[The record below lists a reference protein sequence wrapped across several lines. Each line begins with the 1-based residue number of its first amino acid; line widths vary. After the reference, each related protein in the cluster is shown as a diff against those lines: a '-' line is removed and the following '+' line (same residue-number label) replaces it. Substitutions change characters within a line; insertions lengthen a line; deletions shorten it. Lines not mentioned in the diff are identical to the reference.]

1 MRSHLR
7 PCFVALACLLAPLAC
22 SRSAPEPTPASTST
36 PAPSPTSS
44 AHPQQGSERA
54 LRAHVDALPLEL
66 DRIGAAAAFDPK
78 RGLLYVWGGATHPLR
93 PGGKPLRA
101 DPGLLEVI
109 DLRAGR
115 GAQVRLVGNGP
126 AGVHVPAMAFDPHG
140 TGALYVFGGWP
151 EARRTPSD
159 TLHRIDL
166 AKSQPTVQ
174 LAPKTGNGPS
184 ARNGA
189 AMVCDGEGK
198 SLWLFGG
205 DAATGPKGTFHP
217 EADLWRYDLEGM
229 KWEQVT
235 AGGTPPPARWHAAMA
250 IDESGRKAYLFGGAG
265 EGATAFDARLYQ
277 LDLTTRE
284 WSALP
289 AAGDS
294 PPSLQGTTLTFD
306 TAEHALVVA
315 GGLRNEPPGAA
326 VPGMLWW
333 FGLDAGRWHK
343 SESAAPLTRRDH
355 VAAYDPETGAHVLL
369 GGQVSQK
376 VGNFYEIG
384 DFVKPGARVQLKPQ
398 P

>member
-1 MRSHLR
+1 MRTHRISPL
-7 PCFVALACLLAPLAC
+7 VGLVCLLAPSAC
-22 SRSAPEPTPASTST
+22 TRSGPEPTPAASSSAS
-36 PAPSPTSS
+36 APSSTAS
-44 AHPQQGSERA
+44 AAPGAGRSF
-54 LRAHVDALPLEL
+54 RAHVEALPLEL
-66 DRIGAAAAFDPK
+66 DRIGAAAAFDAK

-109 DLRAGR
+109 DLRAGH
-115 GAQVRLVGNGP
+115 GSQVRLVGNGP
-126 AGVHVPAMAFDPHG
+126 AGVHLPAMAFDPHG

-151 EARRTPSD
+151 EARRTPID

-174 LAPKTGNGPS
+174 LAPKTGSGPS
-184 ARNGA
+184 PRNGA
-189 AMVCDGEGK
+189 AMVCDSEGHA
-198 SLWLFGG
+198 LWLFGG
-205 DAATGPKGTFHP
+205 DAAIGPKGSFHP
-217 EADLWRYDLEGM
+217 EGDLWRYDLEAA

-235 AGGTPPPARWHAAMA
+235 PGGTAPPARWHAALA
-250 IDESGRKAYLFGGAG
+250 IDEIGRKAYLFGGAG
-265 EGATAFDARLYQ
+265 DGPTAFDARLYQ
-277 LDLTTRE
+277 LDLATRE

-294 PPSLQGTTLTFD
+294 PPSLQGATLTFD
-306 TAEHALVVA
+306 AAARALVLA

-326 VPGMLWW
+326 VPSMLWW
-333 FGLDAGRWHK
+333 FDLDAGRWRK
-343 SESAAPLTRRDH
+343 SESAPPLTRRDH
-355 VAAYDPETGAHVLL
+355 IAAYDPETGAHVLL

-384 DFVKPGARVQLKPQ
+384 DFVKPGARVQLKPE